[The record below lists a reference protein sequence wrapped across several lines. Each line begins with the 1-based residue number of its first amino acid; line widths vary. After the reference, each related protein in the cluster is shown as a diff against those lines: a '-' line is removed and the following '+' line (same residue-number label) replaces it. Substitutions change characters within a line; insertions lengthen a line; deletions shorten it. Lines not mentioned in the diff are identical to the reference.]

1 MKILLYFLIFD
12 AGALF
17 GLVMTC
23 LFTAAGNADKQM
35 GIK

>member
-17 GLVMTC
+17 GFTLMC
-23 LFTAAGNADKQM
+23 LLSAAGEADRQM